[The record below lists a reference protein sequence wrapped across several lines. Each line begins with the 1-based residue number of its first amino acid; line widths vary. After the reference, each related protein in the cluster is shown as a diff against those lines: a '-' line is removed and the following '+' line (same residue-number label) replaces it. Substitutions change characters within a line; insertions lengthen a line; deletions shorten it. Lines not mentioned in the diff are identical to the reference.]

1 MHVPFVR
8 HAVPAIL
15 CASALAVSAQTAVPD
30 KKAKPSVSVK
40 VSPAVGFTPAR
51 MVLTAELKGGADD
64 YQEFYCASARGIGRR
79 YIPKPRLTCNPKKRA
94 KAQSSAASRSIT
106 CTNISGESVSSFPEK
121 TTNCRPR
128 HDGRKVLRLQTARV
142 RPLINRRDDG
152 NSSKLPVLRLGPV
165 IGRSSHRALSLTQSV
180 SALGHVRLPTAA
192 GVAVGMIAPNKRPRA
207 RRLLSRRCAQ
217 GWT

>member
-64 YQEFYCASARGIGRR
+64 YQEFYCASVEWDWGDDTKSESKTDCDPYEAGKSEIKRR
-79 YIPKPRLTCNPKKRA
+79 FTIDHVY
-94 KAQSSAASRSIT
+94 
-106 CTNISGESVSSFPEK
+106 NISGEYRVEFRLK
-121 TTNCRPR
+121 QNNKVVGRGTT
-128 HDGRKVLRLQTARV
+128 DVKV
-142 RPLINRRDDG
+142 RPGVRDGGGFD
-152 NSSKLPVLRLGPV
+152 R
-165 IGRSSHRALSLTQSV
+165 
-180 SALGHVRLPTAA
+180 
-192 GVAVGMIAPNKRPRA
+192 
-207 RRLLSRRCAQ
+207 
-217 GWT
+217 